1 LEKQFFQQEGKM
13 PYLVTASAVPIG
25 DDLVVMIWG
34 GETPHIGA
42 VSVSIPRP
50 SLKNSAVISATT
62 SVYAMIGHKEDEL
75 AKEMGQK
82 IASALNKNVVLTAGI
97 HVEDLSDDGIK
108 LIETNCRIIVES
120 LIGCYL

>member
-1 LEKQFFQQEGKM
+1 M